1 MDKLVIKITVD
12 RNIDPELYDAVA
24 NVPPRQRGAVI
35 RRWWREGLKPRSP
48 TLVTARPADPPGVVY
63 TREPVA
69 AAATGQSSDVADGQR
84 LRQDL
89 DSPGLSGLSAFV

>member
-1 MDKLVIKITVD
+1 MTKLVIKITVD

-35 RRWWREGLKPRSP
+35 RRLWRQGLNPGSQTVAIKQ
-48 TLVTARPADPPGVVY
+48 PADAPGVVY

-69 AAATGQSSDVADGQR
+69 AAATGQSSDDADGQR